1 MEEKYLEILT
11 QTVER
16 SKSNTHQID
25 EIKSDIKEIR
35 EESKALNQLATSVEL
50 IAKDMTVFKD
60 DVSSFK
66 SDVAEIKVAQ
76 SEMKDEIADVK
87 NEAIRK
93 RRVGLI
99 ALVSLLLQLSVLAYL
114 LSCLAICS
122 QTFLENKYIVLEVTS
137 FGYNHLCYVT
147 KLY

>member
-11 QTVER
+11 QTAER
-16 SKSNTHQID
+16 SKSNTHQIN

-50 IAKDMTVFKD
+50 IAKDMTTFKD

-66 SDVAEIKVAQ
+66 ADVAEIKVAQ

-87 NEAIRK
+87 NETIRK
-93 RRVGLI
+93 KANWFDSVGKFIITTIGTGIL
-99 ALVSLLLQLSVLAYL
+99 AFLLGNLFPT
-114 LSCLAICS
+114 I
-122 QTFLENKYIVLEVTS
+122 
-137 FGYNHLCYVT
+137 FGR
-147 KLY
+147 

>member
-25 EIKSDIKEIR
+25 EIKSDIKEIK

-50 IAKDMTVFKD
+50 IARDMTTFKD
-60 DVSSFK
+60 
-66 SDVAEIKVAQ
+66 DVAEIKVAQ

-87 NEAIRK
+87 NEAIK
-93 RRVGLI
+93 KKAGWFDSIGKFIITTIGTGIL
-99 ALVSLLLQLSVLAYL
+99 AFLLGNLFPN
-114 LSCLAICS
+114 I
-122 QTFLENKYIVLEVTS
+122 
-137 FGYNHLCYVT
+137 FG
-147 KLY
+147 

>member
-25 EIKSDIKEIR
+25 EIKSDIKEIK

-50 IAKDMTVFKD
+50 IARDMTTFKD
-60 DVSSFK
+60 
-66 SDVAEIKVAQ
+66 DVAEIKVAQ
-76 SEMKDEIADVK
+76 SEMKVAQSEMKDEISDVK

-93 RRVGLI
+93 KANWFDSVGKFIITTIGTGIL
-99 ALVSLLLQLSVLAYL
+99 AFLLGNLFPT
-114 LSCLAICS
+114 I
-122 QTFLENKYIVLEVTS
+122 
-137 FGYNHLCYVT
+137 FG
-147 KLY
+147 K